1 MNAETLIA
9 VNIGLPMASALA
21 AFLLN
26 DKRARIGIVSV
37 TALTLIAT
45 SLLLFINGG
54 VELSLGHTYETAVVV
69 LDFALLLYFLY
80 QGFRSLSWQVIVLS
94 LGQLVPAAYFEFI
107 LKGAHAETTLVV
119 DGLSILLTLI
129 INVIGSIV
137 LVYALGYMDE
147 HESHQQEEKSRQN
160 LFFFYLMLLLGAMNG
175 LVYSNSLYWLCF
187 FWEVTTLCCYELIRY
202 EGTEEAT
209 ENGLRVLWMGLV
221 GGVAMVATMYVTN
234 HAFGTIAI
242 NEILVATPSR
252 YLYLAFALLAIAAF
266 TKSAQIPFQ
275 SWLIGAMVAPTPVS
289 ALLHSSTMVN
299 AGVYLI
305 LRIAPAIEGT
315 YLTYGI
321 AFIGI
326 FSFMITAIIALS
338 QKLSKKILA
347 YSTIGN
353 LGLIIFCAA
362 MNTPLSYSAAIILL
376 LFHSMSKGL
385 LFMCAGVIENRLHT
399 RQIEDWKGLIT
410 KLPVTA
416 TITMVGMVSM
426 FLPLFG
432 VLLGKWAAIGIT
444 ATAPLFLSLVM
455 IVMMVIGSSATTLF
469 WAKWLGHFAI
479 TPMSGTKPAE
489 EKLSATYKL
498 SLYSIL
504 GLDIAASLGSGI
516 VLNTVIAP
524 IVALNYGKVWDTNIF
539 VLSSQVGSFMIL
551 PLWGALAAVF
561 ILGGLI
567 YRSKGGVIKP
577 PYMSGENVEGDPEAF
592 RSTADGVVNYQI
604 AGMFFDPD
612 ITEARWVPYST
623 IAGVFLNMILLALVI
638 L

>member
-1 MNAETLIA
+1 
-9 VNIGLPMASALA
+9 
-21 AFLLN
+21 
-26 DKRARIGIVSV
+26 
-37 TALTLIAT
+37 
-45 SLLLFINGG
+45 
-54 VELSLGHTYETAVVV
+54 
-69 LDFALLLYFLY
+69 
-80 QGFRSLSWQVIVLS
+80 
-94 LGQLVPAAYFEFI
+94 
-107 LKGAHAETTLVV
+107 
-119 DGLSILLTLI
+119 
-129 INVIGSIV
+129 
-137 LVYALGYMDE
+137 
-147 HESHQQEEKSRQN
+147 
-160 LFFFYLMLLLGAMNG
+160 
-175 LVYSNSLYWLCF
+175 
-187 FWEVTTLCCYELIRY
+187 
-202 EGTEEAT
+202 
-209 ENGLRVLWMGLV
+209 MGLV
-221 GGVAMVATMYVTN
+221 GGVALVATMYVTN
-234 HAFGTIAI
+234 YAFGTIAI

-315 YLTYGI
+315 YLTYGV

-376 LFHSMSKGL
+376 LFHSLSKGL
-385 LFMCAGVIENRLHT
+385 LFMCTGVIENRLHT
-399 RQIEDWKGLIT
+399 RQIEDWKACMHRC
-410 KLPVTA
+410 PVTA
-416 TITMVGMVSM
+416 TITMIGMVSM

-432 VLLGKWAAIGIT
+432 VLLGKWAAISIT
-444 ATAPLFLSLVM
+444 ATAPLFLSIIM
-455 IVMMVIGSSATTLF
+455 IAMMVIGGSATTMF
-469 WAKWLGHFAI
+469 WAKWLGQFAI
-479 TPMSGTKPAE
+479 TPMYDTEPAE
-489 EKLSATYKL
+489 ENLLTTYKL
-498 SLYSIL
+498 SLYPMLS
-504 GLDIAASLGSGI
+504 LDIAASLGSGYI
-516 VLNTVIAP
+516 LNTVICP
-524 IVALNYGKVWDTNIF
+524 IVALSYGCVWDTNVL

-561 ILGGLI
+561 VVGGLI

-592 RSTADGVVNYQI
+592 RSTADVVVKYQI
-604 AGMFFDPD
+604 AGMFFDPH